1 MATGKALEGK
11 LVVLLGG
18 SGFVGSS
25 LAQELL
31 ARGARVRIACRHPE
45 RAFSLKPLAK
55 LGQIQF
61 VRCDVTRPR
70 SLAAALSGAGAVVN
84 LAAAW
89 GDSGHAVMAEGAGNA
104 AAAAREAGIADFVQ
118 VSSIGTDRAGA
129 THFARDKAEGEAR
142 VRAALPGATILR
154 PSVIFGEDDKFL
166 SMFAR
171 AIAAFP
177 VMPVFAPESLLQ
189 IVWVDDVAAAAAAVL
204 QDREKSAGKT
214 YELAGPERLSVIEIN
229 RRIARAQGRER
240 LFLPLPDALS
250 AAIAALPLSPLTLDQ
265 WKMLKAGNVASGKLP
280 GFSALGI
287 APKPLE
293 LFLERWMIRYR
304 KHGRFGAKLAA

>member
-1 MATGKALEGK
+1 MATGKALDGK

-18 SGFVGSS
+18 SGFVGSP
-25 LAQELL
+25 LAQALL
-31 ARGARVRIACRHPE
+31 ARAARIRIACRHPE
-45 RAFSLKPLAK
+45 RAFRLKPLAK

-89 GDSGHAVMAEGAGNA
+89 GDKGHAVMAEGAGNA
-104 AAAAREAGIADFVQ
+104 AAAARDAGIADFVQ
-118 VSSIGTDRAGA
+118 ISSIGADRAGA

-142 VRAALPGATILR
+142 VLAALPGATILR

-166 SMFAR
+166 AMFAR

-189 IVWVDDVAAAAAAVL
+189 IVWVDDVAAAVAAVL
-204 QDREKSAGKT
+204 QDREQSAGKI

-240 LFLPLPDALS
+240 LLLPLPDALS

-265 WKMLKAGNVASGKLP
+265 WKMLKAGNVASGTLP
-280 GFSALGI
+280 GFGALGI